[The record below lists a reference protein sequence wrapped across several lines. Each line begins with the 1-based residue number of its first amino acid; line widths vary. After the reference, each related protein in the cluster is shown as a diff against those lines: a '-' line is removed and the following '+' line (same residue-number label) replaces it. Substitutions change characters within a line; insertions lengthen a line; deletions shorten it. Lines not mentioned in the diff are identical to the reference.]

1 MAIRAPLMLVLA
13 WLAPTFPGTTV
24 LQKFGS
30 GGRLVKEATVA
41 DRGQNHRVVL
51 F

>member
-1 MAIRAPLMLVLA
+1 MLVLA

-24 LQKFGS
+24 LKKFGS
-30 GGRLVKEATVA
+30 RGRLVEEATVA
-41 DRGQNHRVVL
+41 DRRQNHGVVL